1 MLHWVTMQTYSKP
14 SVIKF
19 LPREIDE
26 NIIPLVIIF
35 IAPHC
40 IKNDEYN
47 YNTYNSKEIFAP

>member
-1 MLHWVTMQTYSKP
+1 MQTYSKP
-14 SVIKF
+14 SVITF